1 MKFLIILFLL
11 ITGCSSLV
19 PGNYVNTRLITA
31 IPSDKSICMRSAF
44 TSPTALNAND
54 SLIAE
59 LVKIGLPMSCES
71 PLVIAVWSYQ
81 VGDKK
86 TSTLNVPGSGS
97 ASSAMSCAG
106 GACSGSSSSSYTAGH
121 SSTSVSYGRSLL
133 LNVYEQ
139 NSLPDNPLLHWSIEL
154 TSRGEITQLNKLM
167 EIWAPVIAS
176 NWGQSVSNEFVPN
189 SGLNI
194 ILD

>member
-1 MKFLIILFLL
+1 MKLLIILCLL

-19 PGNYVNTRLITA
+19 PGNYVNSRLTTA
-31 IPSDKSICMRSAF
+31 IPNNKNICMRSAL

-54 SLIAE
+54 SLVVE
-59 LVKIGLPMSCES
+59 LEQIGLPMSCEP
-71 PLVIAVWSYQ
+71 PLVIAVWSYR

-86 TSTLNVPGSGS
+86 TSTVNIPGSGS
-97 ASSAMSCAG
+97 SSSAMSCAG
-106 GACSGSSSSSYTAGH
+106 GACSGSSSSSYTPGH

-139 NSLPDNPLLHWSIEL
+139 DSLPDNPLLHWSIEL

-167 EIWAPVIAS
+167 NIWAPVIAA
-176 NWGQSVSNEFVPN
+176 NWGLSVNNEFVPN